1 MSWGSAAASAP
12 SVVMPMP
19 RSLRS
24 VASPMPL
31 MARTGSGARK
41 DASVPGGTT
50 VRPRG
55 FWRSEPILATVL
67 LTPSP
72 MEQVMPS
79 SDTRP
84 WMRRQISMGLSLE
97 KRPGVTSKNASSTET
112 CSMSGVSSR
121 MMDITWFDI
130 SR

>member
-1 MSWGSAAASAP
+1 
-12 SVVMPMP
+12 
-19 RSLRS
+19 
-24 VASPMPL
+24 
-31 MARTGSGARK
+31 
-41 DASVPGGTT
+41 
-50 VRPRG
+50 
-55 FWRSEPILATVL
+55 
-67 LTPSP
+67 
-72 MEQVMPS
+72 MPS

-84 WMRRQISMGLSLE
+84 WMRRQISMGLSRE